1 MSAVRISPATK
12 TDHALDLEIA
22 CPHKHCLVAIGEP
35 CRKLAPRTVHFA
47 RRLKR
52 LLRGVRE

>member
-1 MSAVRISPATK
+1 MKYPPPAK

-22 CPHKHCLVAIGEP
+22 CPHKSCLVAIGKP

-52 LLRGVRE
+52 LLRGVRSS